1 MRAILQRVSHAKVL
15 VDGVTIGE
23 IGYGWLVLLGVGHG
37 DAEAE
42 AAKLA
47 DKVVRLR
54 MFNDGGGKFN
64 RSALDINADVL
75 VVSQFT
81 LYADTSRGRRPSF
94 VSAADPA
101 IAEGLVGRFA
111 ELVAGYGLRVQT
123 GQFGAHMEV
132 ILNNDGP
139 VTVSLE
145 VEP

>member
-15 VDGVTIGE
+15 ADGVTVGE
-23 IGYGWLVLLGVGHG
+23 IGYGWLVLLGVRHG

-94 VSAADPA
+94 VGAAEPA